1 MASHPSNS
9 FHLQYGHLH
18 LPMYFPILFQGFAK
32 TPGTG
37 QQEAHWAGALIPAF
51 ESDEQ
56 ETGAMT
62 VVVVRLIDD
71 R

>member
-1 MASHPSNS
+1 M
-9 FHLQYGHLH
+9 
-18 LPMYFPILFQGFAK
+18 LFQGSAK

-37 QQEAHWAGALIPAF
+37 QQEAHWAGALISAF
-51 ESDEQ
+51 ESDEP

-71 R
+71 RRALLTHIQCNKAS